1 MNWTENISVLTV
13 FLQGL
18 LSFFSPCVLPL
29 LPLYIGYLSGGA
41 QTVGEDGTVAY
52 QRGKVLTNTFFFVL
66 GISGTFFLLGLGATA
81 MGEFFSG
88 HRVALT
94 RLGGAIVLVFGL
106 FQLGVFRSFTLS
118 RERRLPFRLDQLA
131 MNPLTALVMGF
142 TFSFSWT
149 PCVGPALTSVLL
161 MVSSAASRGEG
172 ILLIGVYTL
181 GFVLPFLAV
190 GWFTSAL
197 LSFFKKHQRVVRFTA
212 KAGGILLIIVGVMML
227 TGIYGAGGNLGGAT
241 SGNSQGEEKAK
252 TEAPDFTL
260 VDQYGNTHTLSEY
273 RGKTVILNFWATWCP
288 YCVQEMPDL
297 KEIYRAYGS
306 NEEDLVVLGVANP
319 KTDEYAFANDQSLEF
334 VENFLEKG
342 GYEYPVVMDVSG
354 EVFAAYGV
362 TSLPTSIFI
371 DDQGN
376 IHRAVRGA
384 VSRSSLYTLTED
396 ALKAST
402 PKLPEGES
410 RQG

>member
-1 MNWTENISVLTV
+1 
-13 FLQGL
+13 
-18 LSFFSPCVLPL
+18 
-29 LPLYIGYLSGGA
+29 
-41 QTVGEDGTVAY
+41 
-52 QRGKVLTNTFFFVL
+52 
-66 GISGTFFLLGLGATA
+66 
-81 MGEFFSG
+81 MGEFFSA

-131 MNPLTALVMGF
+131 MNPLTALAMGF

-227 TGIYGAGGNLGGAT
+227 TEYTGQGGNLGGAT
-241 SGNSQGEEKAK
+241 SEIPRGGKSQNGGPGFHLGGPVWEY
-252 TEAPDFTL
+252 PHL
-260 VDQYGNTHTLSEY
+260 VRVPGQDGDPQFLG
-273 RGKTVILNFWATWCP
+273 
-288 YCVQEMPDL
+288 
-297 KEIYRAYGS
+297 
-306 NEEDLVVLGVANP
+306 DLVPLLRPRDAG
-319 KTDEYAFANDQSLEF
+319 LE
-334 VENFLEKG
+334 
-342 GYEYPVVMDVSG
+342 
-354 EVFAAYGV
+354 
-362 TSLPTSIFI
+362 
-371 DDQGN
+371 GN
-376 IHRAVRGA
+376 L
-384 VSRSSLYTLTED
+384 SRLWF
-396 ALKAST
+396 
-402 PKLPEGES
+402 
-410 RQG
+410 Q

>member
-1 MNWTENISVLTV
+1 
-13 FLQGL
+13 
-18 LSFFSPCVLPL
+18 
-29 LPLYIGYLSGGA
+29 
-41 QTVGEDGTVAY
+41 
-52 QRGKVLTNTFFFVL
+52 
-66 GISGTFFLLGLGATA
+66 
-81 MGEFFSG
+81 MGEFFSA

-131 MNPLTALVMGF
+131 MNPLTALAMGF

-410 RQG
+410 HRD